1 MVWKRVCSYDCTT
14 QRTCT
19 TSVRVSWN
27 WSGQRFLS
35 LARGFALLIPPDLVS
50 WVKSGWLSLSSL
62 LKIWASNLH
71 PTSHGALLVRNNP
84 WDTPTGRTNCHTSDL
99 TRLLLREL
107 KTRLDTSLPCIED
120 ESCLIARHFLCL
132 WDTRPWF
139 FIPPYRKVLRSQI

>member
-1 MVWKRVCSYDCTT
+1 MTAQLKGLARLLSGFHEIDPV
-14 QRTCT
+14 
-19 TSVRVSWN
+19 SVFYLWP
-27 WSGQRFLS
+27 GDLPCQFHQFLS
-35 LARGFALLIPPDLVS
+35 VS

-139 FIPPYRKVLRSQI
+139 LFLLIGKCCVPRFSML